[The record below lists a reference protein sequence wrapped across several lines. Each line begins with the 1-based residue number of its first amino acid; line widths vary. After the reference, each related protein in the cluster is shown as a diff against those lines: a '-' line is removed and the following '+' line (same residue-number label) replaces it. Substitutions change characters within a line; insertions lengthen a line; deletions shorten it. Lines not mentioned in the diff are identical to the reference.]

1 MYHLTPALAGS
12 REQSF
17 ALQAGVPLGVWH
29 RVKTMNRVRAL
40 QTPRTEVIHNRSYL
54 KTLSN
59 WSRSRPHFLMNE
71 WINTLIYRDPTFP
84 LMSWFLAAVVRKS
97 APACVR
103 AQSQTGSWWVL
114 DVRAVPGLWYRLWSP
129 WTGSQ
134 GATVL
139 KRVWKNLNFV
149 SVFFLQITSCWF
161 LQFLTSCKHWGG
173 LQLSVKWFGWEFET
187 PSLRSWF
194 PAGKPWIAISWLGV
208 RCCPEA
214 KRGLVYFHRKM
225 EHDRDSR
232 CSFSSNADC
241 CSEEG
246 AAQ

>member
-1 MYHLTPALAGS
+1 MYHLTPVLAGS

-59 WSRSRPHFLMNE
+59 WSRSRPRFLMNE

-149 SVFFLQITSCWF
+149 SVFFCRLHPVGF
-161 LQFLTSCKHWGG
+161 
-173 LQLSVKWFGWEFET
+173 
-187 PSLRSWF
+187 
-194 PAGKPWIAISWLGV
+194 
-208 RCCPEA
+208 
-214 KRGLVYFHRKM
+214 
-225 EHDRDSR
+225 
-232 CSFSSNADC
+232 FSSWPLVSTGEV
-241 CSEEG
+241 CSWVWSGLDESLKLQVWGHGSLLENHG
-246 AAQ
+246 LPSPDWGWSAVPKQKEVLFISTGKWSMTETVAAASVVMQ